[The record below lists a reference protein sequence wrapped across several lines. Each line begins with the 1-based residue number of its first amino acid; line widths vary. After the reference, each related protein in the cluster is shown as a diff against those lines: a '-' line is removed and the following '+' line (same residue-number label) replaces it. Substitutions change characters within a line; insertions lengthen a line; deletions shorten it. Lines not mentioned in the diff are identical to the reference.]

1 VDDDGGVVTVRAT
14 APNYDLLLEF
24 TNVLEGPFGINAG
37 IADVRVRSIGS
48 TLGSLVTAEQ
58 ELYGLIPDLLLRDE
72 TGDGGILPGQVE
84 LPVGSSAGKPALELE
99 LQR

>member
-1 VDDDGGVVTVRAT
+1 
-14 APNYDLLLEF
+14 
-24 TNVLEGPFGINAG
+24 
-37 IADVRVRSIGS
+37 
-48 TLGSLVTAEQ
+48 LGSLVTAEQ

-84 LPVGSSAGKPALELE
+84 LPVGSRAGKPALELE